1 MDEWISR
8 KDAPGHFNVST
19 AWLGQIIRDNN
30 VSKKYE
36 KVDGRRCV
44 FYKSDEIEKA
54 LDTYNK
60 SDGGTQTELS
70 KTKKQLRQ
78 MQRDEDSNALILRTI
93 KSSIQAI
100 PISSA
105 PKFCKTVSKPE
116 DDEVIVAQ
124 LSDMHIGEV
133 VDPLEV
139 YGLNAYNFDIFKCR
153 LQCMVDT
160 IIHICFDIHKGQTFQ
175 GLVINALGDMVS
187 GYIHEELE
195 VTGDGNMIQWVF
207 GGAYVLA
214 QATLELA
221 ALFPFININCVV
233 GNHGRLQKQK
243 RFKRR
248 YVNWDT
254 VFYEAW
260 AAYTANAKN
269 VNFIIPRSFF
279 MTTVI
284 NKNRCVLLHGD
295 DIRSWMGRP
304 YYGIDRAARNFTQLM
319 RTIEHDFNYFML
331 AHFHESAELQNANG
345 EILINGS
352 FIGGGEY
359 SIGRMG
365 VCAPPRQLVFGMGKA
380 GMSFSYK
387 IGFREKFYPEV
398 SRYKYN
404 PEVSIAEQRG

>member
-1 MDEWISR
+1 MDEWIS
-8 KDAPGHFNVST
+8 KTDAMKEFAIGD
-19 AWLGQIIRDNN
+19 AWITRLVKRN
-30 VSKKYE
+30 SLAKKYE
-36 KVDGRRCV
+36 KVDERRQV
-44 FYKSDEIEKA
+44 FYRREDIKKVISA
-54 LDTYNK
+54 TG
-60 SDGGTQTELS
+60 SAGSQTELI
-70 KTKKQLRQ
+70 KTKKHLRQ
-78 MQRDEDSNALILRTI
+78 LQREEDSNALILRTI
-93 KSSIQAI
+93 KSCIQAI
-100 PISSA
+100 PISPA
-105 PKFCKTVSKPE
+105 PKFCKGTSKPR
-116 DDEVIVAQ
+116 DEVVVAQ

-160 IIHICFDIHKGQTFQ
+160 IIHICFDIHKGQAFQ

-195 VTGDGNMIQWVF
+195 ITGDGNMIQWVF

-260 AAYTANAKN
+260 AAYAADAKN

-284 NKNRCVLLHGD
+284 NENRCVLLHGD

-387 IGFREKFYPEV
+387 IGFREKFYPDV

-404 PEVSIAEQRG
+404 PEMSIAEQRR